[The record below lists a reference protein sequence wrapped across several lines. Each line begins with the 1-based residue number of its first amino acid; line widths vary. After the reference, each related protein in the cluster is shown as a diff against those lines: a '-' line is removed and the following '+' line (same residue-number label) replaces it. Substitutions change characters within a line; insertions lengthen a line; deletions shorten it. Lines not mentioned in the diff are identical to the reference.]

1 MLQTQS
7 VYPATLALLEKVME
21 IPSLSQ
27 ANLAG
32 GTALA
37 LYYGHRISVDL
48 DLFSIETLDLSTAQL
63 DIEQLAISQ
72 NLEWEWNLIEETTL
86 SGSVGGVKIDVI
98 RYRYSLIDEITV
110 ADGIRLIS
118 IKDIAA
124 MKLSACA
131 QRGSKKDFYDIY
143 ELLQHFEL
151 AQLLVFFTQKYPKTD
166 TAHIVRSL
174 LYFDDAEIEAE
185 PISLRDCTW
194 PGVKRAMEVAVTKY
208 LKEQV

>member
-7 VYPATLALLEKVME
+7 VYPATLALLKKVMAL
-21 IPSLSQ
+21 PSLSQ
-27 ANLAG
+27 ANLVG

-48 DLFSIETLDLSTAQL
+48 DLFSADRLDLYTAQL

-98 RYRYSLIDEITV
+98 RYRYPLIGEITV
-110 ADGIRLIS
+110 AGGIRLIS

-143 ELLQHFEL
+143 ELLQHYEL
-151 AQLLVFFTQKYPKTD
+151 AQLLGFFTLKYPKTD

-194 PGVKRAMEVAVTKY
+194 SGVKRTMEVAVTNY